1 MSRPKRN
8 ADDFAEEIRAHIA
21 LEAARLRGE
30 GLSQADAEL
39 AARRAFGNRTAAEE
53 TFHESR
59 RWLWWDAAGKD
70 LAYALR
76 TLRRNPVFTAAAA
89 LTLALGIGANTAIFS
104 LIDTALLRPLPY
116 PHAERIMALYAR
128 NARSDCDALSP
139 ATFLDYRRQD
149 SSFEHLAAYRETAF
163 NLTGQDRPERIDGAT
178 VTPDFFAVMGVPA
191 ELGRTLTVE
200 QEAPGGARS
209 VVLGYSLWQRR
220 FGGNAEILGRAIE
233 IDGEPLTVVGVMPPY
248 FRYPPACEA
257 WRPARYAVPEQPLR
271 PEVNQSD
278 SRDSHY
284 FSTIARLKAGT
295 TRAEALAQADTIA
308 ARLRRLYGE
317 DEAMA
322 RATLLTLQD
331 DLIGETRPALLVL
344 LGAVALLLL
353 IACANVANIL
363 LARGASRQK
372 EIAIRGALGA
382 GRARLVRQFL
392 TEGLTLG
399 AMGGVLGVAVAYL
412 ARVPLRALLPVDAY
426 AGTVGQ
432 LNARVLAFTALATVS
447 SAVLFGL
454 FPALQ
459 ATGFDLN
466 AVLKEAARGSGA
478 GVRAR
483 RARSVL
489 VVAEVAL
496 AGVLLIGAGL
506 LLRSFSRLLAVPEG
520 FEAEHVLSLQLTL
533 SRARYPDDAGRARLV
548 RQLLERM
555 DAVPGVAAAAA
566 ISRLP
571 LNPGNSTRGIDVKGR
586 VAPPGGDPGPDY
598 LVASPGYFRALGIR
612 VVKGRAFTERDGA
625 DAAPVVIVNQAMA
638 RYFWPQQDPIGQW
651 VTVGACGKE
660 NEWCQVV
667 GVVDDVRQHGLD
679 QAPRPAVYVPYA
691 RDPWPFMAFVVRTR
705 TEPAA
710 AAPAIE
716 SAVYS
721 VDKEQPVFNVRPM
734 QDVVAQSLSPRRL
747 RMTLI
752 GAFAFLA
759 LGLAAVGIYGV
770 TAYSVAQRRQEI
782 GIRMALGAKRGDV
795 LRTVVGEALRLAVAG
810 VAAGAAMSLALT
822 RFLAGMLYG
831 IQLTDGATYAGV
843 GILLVAT
850 AVVSSLIP
858 AWRAARAD
866 PLASL
871 RVQ

>member
-1 MSRPKRN
+1 MFGRKRRP
-8 ADDFAEEIRAHIA
+8 DDFAAEIRAHVA
-21 LEAARLRGE
+21 LEAARLRRE
-30 GLSQADAEL
+30 GLSEAAAEQAAH
-39 AARRAFGNRTAAEE
+39 RAFGNRAAAEE
-53 TFHESR
+53 RFYESG
-59 RWLWWDAAGKD
+59 RWLWWDAAAKD

-116 PHAERIMALYAR
+116 PHAERIVALYAR
-128 NARSDCDALSP
+128 SARSGNEALSP

-163 NLTGQDRPERIDGAT
+163 NLTGPDRPERIDGAT
-178 VTPDFFAVMGVPA
+178 VTPAFFAVMGVPA
-191 ELGRTLTVE
+191 QLGRTLTAA
-200 QEAPGGARS
+200 QDAPGGARS
-209 VVLGYSLWQRR
+209 VVLGYALWQRR
-220 FGGNAEILGRAIE
+220 FGGDAEMLGRTVE
-233 IDGEPLTVVGVMPPY
+233 IDGEPLIVVGVMPPY

-257 WRPARYAVPEQPLR
+257 WRPARYVVPEQPLR

-278 SRDSHY
+278 TRDAHY
-284 FSTIARLKAGT
+284 FSTIGRLKAAT
-295 TRAEALAQADTIA
+295 TLARAQAQGDTIA
-308 ARLRRLYGE
+308 ARLKRLYGD
-317 DEAMA
+317 DEEMA
-322 RATLLTLQD
+322 RAALFTLQD
-331 DLIGETRPALLVL
+331 DLIGETRPALLLL

-363 LARGASRQK
+363 LARGASRRK

-399 AMGGVLGVAVAYL
+399 ALGGVLGMVVAYL
-412 ARVPLRALLPVDAY
+412 ARTPLHALLPANAY
-426 AGTVGQ
+426 AGTALQ
-432 LNARVLAFTALATVS
+432 LNARVLAFTALATVGS
-447 SAVLFGL
+447 TVLFGL

-478 GVRAR
+478 GVGAR
-483 RARSVL
+483 RTRSVL

-520 FEAEHVLSLQLTL
+520 FAADHVLSLQLSL

-548 RQLLERM
+548 RQLLERI
-555 DAVPGVAAAAA
+555 DAVPGVAYTAA

-571 LNPGNSTRGIDVKGR
+571 LNPGNSTRGLDVKGR
-586 VAPPGGDPGPDY
+586 VAPPGGDLGPDY
-598 LVASPGYFRALGIR
+598 LVASPDYFRALGIR
-612 VVKGRAFTERDGA
+612 LVQGRAFTERDGV
-625 DAAPVVIVNQAMA
+625 DSLPVVIVNQALA
-638 RYFWPQQDPIGQW
+638 RHFWPRQDAIGQW

-679 QAPRPAVYVPYA
+679 QTPRPAVYVPYA

-705 TEPAA
+705 TGPAA
-710 AAPAIE
+710 TAPAIE
-716 SAVYS
+716 LAVHS
-721 VDKEQPVFNVRPM
+721 VDKEQPVFNMRPM
-734 QDVVAQSLSPRRL
+734 QDVVTQSLSPRRL
-747 RMTLI
+747 RMMLLGT
-752 GAFAFLA
+752 FAFLA
-759 LGLAAVGIYGV
+759 LCLAAVGIYGV
-770 TAYSVAQRRQEI
+770 TAYAVAQRTQEI

-795 LRTVVGEALRLAVAG
+795 LRVVVGEALRLAVAG
-810 VAAGAAMSLALT
+810 VAAGAVLSFAVT
-822 RFLAGMLYG
+822 RFLATMLYG
-831 IQLTDGATYAGV
+831 IQRTDAATYAGV
-843 GILLVAT
+843 GALLVVT
-850 AVVSSLIP
+850 AVLSSLIP